1 MGRAVVKYF
10 TDMYNIEEQVG
21 PINNN
26 ADNRRN
32 YGNLDVQPAFQENLE
47 MFMQAAD
54 LVEAGISVQVELKR
68 MQKDPLE
75 PVSGIHQMK
84 INYHLLD
91 THDPLLDDHD
101 DLSDVGDLSDN
112 ENLLDEEHNV

>member
-47 MFMQAAD
+47 MFM
-54 LVEAGISVQVELKR
+54 
-68 MQKDPLE
+68 
-75 PVSGIHQMK
+75 
-84 INYHLLD
+84 
-91 THDPLLDDHD
+91 
-101 DLSDVGDLSDN
+101 
-112 ENLLDEEHNV
+112 